1 MEYAMSET
9 ISSSQFRF
17 RFEEA
22 KFFYEQMKQNFQDRA
37 KFLYF
42 LDAFLASARSVT
54 QVFEKEFHDNQHL
67 MNLYNN
73 KCKEWENNKIMKFVR
88 EMRNISLK
96 EHTPKTQVTAAVG
109 FHISVTIVDKVSIKK
124 ISPSEKIENVEVSS
138 PEPSKQTKEEEQA
151 PQTTPRIVS
160 YSFSEL
166 PEWFDENPDVMNVCK
181 SIWMNLKN

>member
-1 MEYAMSET
+1 MSET

-42 LDAFLASARSVT
+42 LDAFLASSRSVT

-67 MNLYNN
+67 MNLYSN

-138 PEPSKQTKEEEQA
+138 PEPSKQAKEEEQT
-151 PQTTPRIVS
+151 PQPTPRIVS